1 MEGIVEAHV
10 GPWLAEHVGLS
21 APISY
26 ELIAG
31 GRSNLTYRVTDATG
45 RNVVLRRPPAHHVLP
60 TAHDMAREHR
70 VISALHPTSVP
81 VAEPL
86 GLCTDPAV
94 TGAPFYVME
103 FVEGHVLRD
112 PRAAEAL
119 LAQDARK
126 RTGPALA
133 EVLAALHAVDPAGAG
148 LGELGRREGYIAR
161 QLDRWHRQFDETQ
174 IDGRERVTAIDKLYD
189 WLRERIPDQV
199 GASIVHGDYRLD
211 NTVLSSTGEVAA
223 VLDWEIC
230 TLGDPLADVGLLM
243 VYWSEPGDP
252 FSALGTSPTLAA
264 GFASRQDVLDTYA
277 AISGRN
283 VSDLDFYVAFG
294 YWKLA
299 CILQGVM
306 CRYEAGAAAGDRSG
320 TETFGMHIAALAD
333 AAMTASE
340 RL

>member
-10 GPWLAEHVGLS
+10 GPWLAEHVGLPE
-21 APISY
+21 PITY

-45 RNVVLRRPPAHHVLP
+45 RDVVLRRPPAHHVLP
-60 TAHDMAREHR
+60 TAHDMSREHR
-70 VISALHPTSVP
+70 LISALHPTAVP

-86 GLCTDPAV
+86 ALCTDPEV

-112 PRAAEAL
+112 PRTAETL
-119 LAQDARK
+119 LDPPARK

-133 EVLAALHAVDPAGAG
+133 EVLAALHAVDPDAAG
-148 LGELGRREGYIAR
+148 LGELGRREGYVAR

-174 IDGRERVTAIDKLYD
+174 IAGRERVSAIDKLYD
-189 WLRERIPDQV
+189 WFRERIPSQL

-211 NTVLSSTGEVAA
+211 NTVLSSAGEVKA

-252 FSALGTSPTLAA
+252 FSALGTSPTLASD
-264 GFASRQDVLDTYA
+264 FATRKDVLDTYA
-277 AISGRN
+277 GISGRD
-283 VSDLDFYVAFG
+283 VSDLDFYIAFG

-320 TETFGMHIAALAD
+320 TDTFGAHIAALAD
-333 AAMTASE
+333 AATTASA